1 MPTKHGVYTTQ
12 AATGVSTPSVADS
25 GIPFVVGA
33 APVQSA
39 DNYSA
44 AALGLPV
51 LCTSFAEAKA
61 ALGYSDDFASYDL
74 CEVMYTHFQLF
85 GCQPVILCNMLNPA
99 TMKAKGELQA
109 LVNNNGADAAN
120 SQGVS
125 SIKWM
130 AINADDGSYITPA
143 GNGTTA
149 NSVKMDWIS
158 NHLRYSKSITVQAE
172 TSRSCGFGTIDCD
185 STIGD
190 AAKLVLQCL
199 GMLPYKST
207 DLCPKAG
214 HLCWF
219 NNGAD
224 ERAFLS
230 GGHWNYSSY
239 GLASFDGHYP
249 RSSAW
254 TNIGFRAAFV
264 KLPTA

>member
-99 TMKAKGELQA
+99 TMKATATAADINLTDHKA
-109 LVNNNGADAAN
+109 LLPID
-120 SQGVS
+120 
-125 SIKWM
+125 
-130 AINADDGSYITPA
+130 AINDASLVVSPAPA
-143 GNGTTA
+143 GAHWPRAPTTRPTTA
-149 NSVKMDWIS
+149 GK
-158 NHLRYSKSITVQAE
+158 T
-172 TSRSCGFGTIDCD
+172 
-185 STIGD
+185 
-190 AAKLVLQCL
+190 
-199 GMLPYKST
+199 
-207 DLCPKAG
+207 
-214 HLCWF
+214 
-219 NNGAD
+219 
-224 ERAFLS
+224 LS
-230 GGHWNYSSY
+230 LKPS
-239 GLASFDGHYP
+239 
-249 RSSAW
+249 
-254 TNIGFRAAFV
+254 RAAAPI
-264 KLPTA
+264 LPPS